1 MIEIELFFLQIA
13 HWAILLNLL
22 WVLWQKSG
30 ADQELQEDEIRGEV
44 KANRK
49 LETKD
54 ATEDLEKVENKSATK
69 DEIETAATALMG

>member
-1 MIEIELFFLQIA
+1 MFSLQIA

-30 ADQELQEDEIRGEV
+30 ADLELEAEV
-44 KANRK
+44 KA
-49 LETKD
+49 TKD
-54 ATEDLEKVENKSATK
+54 LKKVEEKEATK